1 MKILLLFITII
12 SLSSSFSQTK
22 SVIHENIT
30 TEIPKLDVVSNSEIG
45 VTLVAK
51 ESGYKCNAIKIINGS
66 DVKMGL
72 GKIKIS
78 NGDIFVNTTTKN
90 EFDLYESPYDNKV
103 GIAINRET
111 NEMKVYAINAG
122 VYFGRVKQKI
132 EFESITVFIPNKKNL
147 RQEFI
152 YNGKTNTTL
161 KFTYREFYD
170 DMARPSFT
178 QELVYD
184 INESNIIGFRGL
196 RIEVLNTTNTNI
208 EYRVLSFFDK

>member
-1 MKILLLFITII
+1 MRTLFLLVTLI
-12 SLSSSFSQTK
+12 SLSSSKAQVKTVMPEST
-22 SVIHENIT
+22 I
-30 TEIPKLDVVSNSEIG
+30 TEIPELDVKSNSEIG
-45 VTLVAK
+45 ITLVSK
-51 ESGYKCNAIKIINGS
+51 ESGYKYKAIRITNGS
-66 DVKMGL
+66 DVKMGF
-72 GKIKIS
+72 GSVKIN
-78 NGDIFVNTTTKN
+78 NGDVFVNKSTKK
-90 EFDLYESPYDNKV
+90 EYDLYESPYDDKV

-122 VYFGRVKQKI
+122 VYFGRVKEKI
-132 EFESITVFIPNKKNL
+132 EFENFLVVIPNKKYL

-152 YNGKTNTTL
+152 YNGKINNTL
-161 KFTYREFYD
+161 KFTYREFFD

-208 EYRVLSFFDK
+208 EYRILSYFNK